1 MNQAILKVRTFRGP
15 VEVLAEEL
23 RIIKVLEAEKREIES
38 SRKELDA
45 DKKTFEEETEVIRNH
60 MRQKV
65 SSEKYLLKHES
76 LVIEQK

>member
-45 DKKTFEEETEVIRNH
+45 DKKTFEEETDVTRA
-60 MRQKV
+60 
-65 SSEKYLLKHES
+65 SSPWKKPQVHHDS
-76 LVIEQK
+76 LVIPRNL